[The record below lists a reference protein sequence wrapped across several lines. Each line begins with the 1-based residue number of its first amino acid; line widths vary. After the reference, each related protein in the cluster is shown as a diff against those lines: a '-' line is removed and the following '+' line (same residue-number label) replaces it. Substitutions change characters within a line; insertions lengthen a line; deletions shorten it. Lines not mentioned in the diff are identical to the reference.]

1 MPLVDPR
8 IDENRLKRSL
18 PPSCSDASILDR
30 GKRGIVFK
38 AIHDGETVAIKIS
51 HPLSKANDRIS
62 NEARML
68 GKVNKLGIG
77 PKLVDWTSEYVMMEY
92 IEGKRIGDIFKDDD
106 LDVDDL
112 KLVIR
117 RVLEQLF
124 ILDKNNINKQEMT
137 RPYKHIIVKKDL
149 SPVLIDFERAKYS
162 QRPANITQFAQY
174 LTSSPISETLSRKGL
189 LPSKNQ
195 FMDMVVGYWQAI
207 GGDDADEFF
216 YGLLRTI

>member
-1 MPLVDPR
+1 MSSVDPR
-8 IDENRLKRSL
+8 IDENRLERSL
-18 PPSCSDASILDR
+18 PPSCSDTSILDS

-38 AIHDGETVAIKIS
+38 AIYGGEFVAIKIS
-51 HPLSKANDRIS
+51 HPLSKALDRIS

-68 GKVNKLGIG
+68 GKVNKLSIG
-77 PKLVDWTSEYVMMEY
+77 PKLLDWTSEYVMMEY

-106 LDVDDL
+106 LDADDL
-112 KLVIR
+112 RRIIQ

-174 LTSSPISETLSRKGL
+174 LTSSTILETLSRKGL
-189 LPSKNQ
+189 LPSKNL
-195 FMDMVVGYWQAI
+195 FLDFVAGYWQAI
-207 GGDDADEFF
+207 GSVDADEFF
-216 YGLLRTI
+216 YRLLRTI